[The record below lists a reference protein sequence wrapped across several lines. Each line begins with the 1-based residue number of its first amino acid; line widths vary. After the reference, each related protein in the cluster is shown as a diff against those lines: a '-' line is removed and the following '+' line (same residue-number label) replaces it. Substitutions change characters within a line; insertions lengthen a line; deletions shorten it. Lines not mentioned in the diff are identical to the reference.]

1 MKTAGGIYEWGL
13 AMHAA
18 PVRPTLHMGGPRLAR
33 VICLLLAGLIAF
45 SSQGLAPAAAADAA
59 PWIQS
64 DKDDYPPGAL
74 VQLTGG
80 DWQPGE
86 SVHVYVNDDQGRT
99 WERNADVVAD
109 DSGAVTDSFNL
120 PDWFVATYKVVATGE
135 LSGSATTGFTDG
147 NIEWRTDP
155 AGAATITATQ
165 YDDVKCLGKTRAP
178 VTGASGSQGVG
189 NGSILFQAPA
199 SSGRP
204 VLPHLGRDLEQRL
217 AEARRRHLRVRG
229 SPPRDPRSRFAALRD
244 VRHRDHPL
252 PRRTCPASTAAPRP
266 SPPR

>member
-1 MKTAGGIYEWGL
+1 
-13 AMHAA
+13 MHAA
-18 PVRPTLHMGGPRLAR
+18 PVRSSGHALPPRLAR
-33 VICLLLAGLIAF
+33 AICLLLAGLIAF
-45 SSQGLAPAAAADAA
+45 SSQGLAPAAAAGA

-109 DSGAVTDSFNL
+109 DSGALTDSFNL

-147 NIEWRTDP
+147 NVKVNVTS
-155 AGAATITATQ
+155 GVTAQ
-165 YDDVKCLGKTRAP
+165 I
-178 VTGASGSQGVG
+178 SQ
-189 NGSILFQAPA
+189 
-199 SSGRP
+199 
-204 VLPHLGRDLEQRL
+204 
-217 AEARRRHLRVRG
+217 
-229 SPPRDPRSRFAALRD
+229 
-244 VRHRDHPL
+244 HPL
-252 PRRTCPASTAAPRP
+252 QGLNRLHRHQ
-266 SPPR
+266 